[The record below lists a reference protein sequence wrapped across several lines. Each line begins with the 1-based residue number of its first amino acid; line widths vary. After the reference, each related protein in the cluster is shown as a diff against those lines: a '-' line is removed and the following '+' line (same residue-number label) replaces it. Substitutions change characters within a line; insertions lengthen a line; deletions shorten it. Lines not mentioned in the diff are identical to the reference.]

1 MQLDEHPYEMEKKQK
16 HLNSVFDIFT
26 GKHVI
31 SISACFFHGNTCIG
45 THLKIYFFSHEILT
59 MHRW

>member
-1 MQLDEHPYEMEKKQK
+1 MQLDEHPYEMEKKNK

-31 SISACFFHGNTCIG
+31 SISAYFFHGNIE